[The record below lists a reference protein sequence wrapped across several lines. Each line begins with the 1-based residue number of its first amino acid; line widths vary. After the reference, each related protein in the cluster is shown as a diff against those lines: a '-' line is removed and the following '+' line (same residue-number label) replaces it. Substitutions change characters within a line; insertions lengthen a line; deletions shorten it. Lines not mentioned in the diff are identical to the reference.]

1 MANDSQR
8 DKARA
13 TFGKTFF
20 ENSKAL
26 PNPKN
31 AAAALQKRANDRPI
45 PTYKVGGAVKK
56 ATPPQPTAAEREAE
70 RKRRESL
77 AKAKVTQSEADT
89 LGRAMRSEGPRYKD
103 GGKANA
109 GAKRAMK
116 AEQDFT
122 GLMRD
127 AAARAAAKGTPVMKQ
142 GGATNEYTAKRVM
155 SRIKA
160 GNFKDG
166 GRAELLRDRRMKDIE
181 KDYKIALAKGK
192 NEGVAKAK
200 YEQRMADAADDYAK
214 RTKADRTATRA
225 AEKASEATLK
235 EARRTKGMS
244 ITKRDMAAD
253 FKKYFA
259 DKPMTAKAAE
269 TAKAA
274 APAAA
279 AKPKST
285 RDEFNAAFS
294 AARAKAVKEGRDP
307 NKEIFM
313 FGKDKIVARMS
324 GTGTGTG
331 TGKVR
336 TGTGTG
342 TGTTRVVPPAAAS
355 AAATPPPPP
364 PPPPAAAAAPA
375 AAAKPKSNYN
385 AIRSPGALSGISF
398 GSGELGGYRGR
409 GQITVQPR
417 EARQTSSS
425 NNAAN
430 DAARAAKLATLKKA
444 AEAPGATGF
453 DKDRY
458 KRAVSS
464 GMYAK
469 GGKVEKYAAGGAGK
483 VRKGMMKGK

>member
-56 ATPPQPTAAEREAE
+56 NTPPGPTPAERAE
-70 RKRRESL
+70 SKRFRESI
-77 AKAKVTQSEADT
+77 AKEKVTKRQGEILNRIGSPATREF
-89 LGRAMRSEGPRYKD
+89 KD
-103 GGKANA
+103 GGKIA
-109 GAKRAMK
+109 AKRAMK

-142 GGATNEYTAKRVM
+142 GGATDEYTAKRVM

-214 RTKADRTATRA
+214 RTGADRTKTRA
-225 AEKASEATLK
+225 AEKAAEANL
-235 EARRTKGMS
+235 TKTRKYGATKAVTKDTDTSPVKSVTESLSTPKMDSS
-244 ITKRDMAAD
+244 IG
-253 FKKYFA
+253 
-259 DKPMTAKAAE
+259 AK
-269 TAKAA
+269 
-274 APAAA
+274 PAAK
-279 AKPKST
+279 KPT
-285 RDEFNAAFS
+285 
-294 AARAKAVKEGRDP
+294 KAPVKR
-307 NKEIFM
+307 
-313 FGKDKIVARMS
+313 VA
-324 GTGTGTG
+324 
-331 TGKVR
+331 
-336 TGTGTG
+336 
-342 TGTTRVVPPAAAS
+342 TTRVTPPAATTRVTPP
-355 AAATPPPPP
+355 AATTRVTPPPATTRVT
-364 PPPPAAAAAPA
+364 PPAAAAAP
-375 AAAKPKSNYN
+375 KPKPTYN
-385 AIRSPGALSGISF
+385 AIRSPGILSGISF
-398 GSGELGGYRGR
+398 GSGKRTGYQGR
-409 GQITVQPR
+409 GQISVQPQAAKK
-417 EARQTSSS
+417 EAPTTKPITAEERKKR
-425 NNAAN
+425 
-430 DAARAAKLATLKKA
+430 DAAYLSTI
-444 AEAPGATGF
+444 
-453 DKDRY
+453 
-458 KRAVSS
+458 
-464 GMYAK
+464 
-469 GGKVEKYAAGGAGK
+469 EKFAAGGAGK